1 VFSRFRSRSC
11 VGELN
16 KEVALGSATK
26 RNPIRRLTERFGW
39 LGWRPAG
46 PDVLQHTSPR
56 RNASCARLRRGAP
69 ALLPALQLSR
79 RAMQPAA
86 ARQNGLGRGQPGQ
99 GFKVAAPL
107 RRGTKVPAPSCGF
120 AGAAP
125 WGGRHGQADQRVA
138 AADLH
143 GRVHRE
149 RHIRRNPAPLNRRAN
164 LVRAGASFV
173 VIALIDAAPYA
184 SSALGVGDG
193 RAAMAGGMAEGRHGG
208 HPIQLDHLSRFLG
221 LRRSSD
227 WRELSAQ
234 ART

>member
-1 VFSRFRSRSC
+1 MFCNTLLR
-11 VGELN
+11 GE
-16 KEVALGSATK
+16 T
-26 RNPIRRLTERFGW
+26 
-39 LGWRPAG
+39 
-46 PDVLQHTSPR
+46 
-56 RNASCARLRRGAP
+56 
-69 ALLPALQLSR
+69 LPALGFGAALLLSCQRCNSAAAPCSR
-79 RAMQPAA
+79 RRPVKMASA
-86 ARQNGLGRGQPGQ
+86 GGSRG
-99 GFKVAAPL
+99 AAPL

-149 RHIRRNPAPLNRRAN
+149 RHVRRNPAPLNRRAN

-173 VIALIDAAPYA
+173 VIAFAVIDAAPY
-184 SSALGVGDG
+184 SSGPPWQVGW
-193 RAAMAGGMAEGRHGG
+193 AEGRHGG